1 MPTVAGI
8 DVSKAFL
15 DVAIVP
21 SQERWRTPNEPDA
34 VDALVREL
42 KRRGVEYAVV
52 EASGGYEA
60 CFLVA
65 ADTHDLR
72 VARANPRRVRHFAR
86 AIGRLAKTDA
96 IDALVI
102 AQFGATQELV
112 FLPKRDPARERLRA
126 LLLRRLEL
134 QKLVQAE
141 RNRQKQAPA
150 WLEESFARVVQRL
163 EAEQQ
168 WVEEE
173 MERLLAEAEHLR
185 ERAALLQTVPG
196 IGPQV
201 SRTLVALLP
210 ELGELTGKQAAAL
223 VGVAPFNRES
233 GKQRWRQVTYG
244 GRSEVRRMLYLAVR
258 VAVRYNPVLR
268 QYWLRLRERGK
279 EGKVPMVACIRK
291 LVVMLNAM
299 VRDGRPWSPE
309 LHLAAA
315 G

>member
-8 DVSKAFL
+8 DVSKASLEVVIF
-15 DVAIVP
+15 P
-21 SQERWRTPNEPDA
+21 SQERWRTPNEPAA

-42 KRRGVEYAVV
+42 QRRRVAYAVV

-60 CFLVA
+60 LFLIA
-65 ADTHDLR
+65 ADTHGLR
-72 VARANPRRVRHFAR
+72 VARANPRRVPHFAR

-102 AQFGATQELV
+102 AQFGATQQLV

-134 QKLVQAE
+134 QKLAQAE
-141 RNRQKQAPA
+141 RNRQQQAPA
-150 WLEESFARVVQRL
+150 WLQESFARVVQSL
-163 EAEQQ
+163 EAAQQ

-173 MERLLAEAEHLR
+173 IERLLTESEHLR
-185 ERAALLQTVPG
+185 EQTALLQTVPG

-279 EGKVPMVACIRK
+279 EGKVPMVACVRK

-299 VRDGRPWSPE
+299 LRDGRPWSPP
-309 LHLAAA
+309 LPAAA
-315 G
+315 